1 MGEKEVLKITLKI
14 AQLTASLSKITGNPF
29 FAPPF
34 YSQNNDTL

>member
-1 MGEKEVLKITLKI
+1 MGKKEALKTTLKI
-14 AQLTASLSKITGNPF
+14 AQLTVSLSKIAGNPF